1 MFIAIV
7 IHFTDSLSLM
17 PIAALP
23 KEGINRLVQTIA
35 TISPSFEVVIKSV
48 ELLWSHEKSVP
59 IPFMTLS
66 LMILLGCRS
75 SKQTEAEELNH
86 LKAWERALSLV
97 FTLSSH
103 FCFQFQRSSY
113 SYLVRERR
121 SHQRSRKKIKYKQV
135 LILPTLIPST
145 LRLRF
150 LIFNKE
156 LQKRSY

>member
-1 MFIAIV
+1 
-7 IHFTDSLSLM
+7 
-17 PIAALP
+17 
-23 KEGINRLVQTIA
+23 
-35 TISPSFEVVIKSV
+35 
-48 ELLWSHEKSVP
+48 
-59 IPFMTLS
+59 MTLS

-75 SKQTEAEELNH
+75 SKQTEAEELNR

-121 SHQRSRKKIKYKQV
+121 SHQRSRKKIKYEQV